1 MRLNKLSL
9 SYLKSIMKSRDGA
22 GLVKNFISLSVVQGL
37 NYILPLITVPYI
49 TRVLGVVN
57 FGTVNIAAAIMT
69 YFSIFT
75 DYGFNLSATR
85 GISINR
91 EDKDKVSA
99 IFSSVMVIKAALS
112 IIGFIILS
120 VLVFS
125 INGLKADYAVYLV
138 SYGIVLGNVL
148 FPIWYFQGIEKMK
161 YITYLNIICRGIITV
176 LIFVFVKNK
185 DDMVVYVGLNSL
197 SSLAIGIISLG
208 LVFIKFKVR
217 FKIPDM
223 KNIKTQ
229 IVEGWYVFISSVSI
243 VFYTSSTTIILGF
256 VVGKDA
262 AGYYAGADKIRVAV
276 QGLITPLFQTV
287 YPYVNKLAKES
298 KERVISFIRKELVV
312 FSALGIVFSLIIAIK
327 ADFFVMVFAGKEY
340 VKSIGVLRILAF
352 APLLVLI
359 GNIVT
364 VQGMLSLGLK
374 KEYSRIYMITSTVGI
389 VTMFLFIY
397 LFGTVGAAYSVLLI
411 EALVVAL
418 TFVYLKKSGISILNR
433 SKV

>member
-1 MRLNKLSL
+1 MSLNKLPIP
-9 SYLKSIMKSRDGA
+9 YLKKVMASGDAA

-49 TRVLGVVN
+49 TRVLGVAN

-85 GISINR
+85 DISINR
-91 EDKDKVSA
+91 DDKEKVSA

-112 IIGFIILS
+112 LIGFIILS
-120 VLVFS
+120 ALVFG
-125 INGLKADYAVYLV
+125 IEGLRSDYTIYLI
-138 SYGIVLGNVL
+138 SYGIVFGNVL

-161 YITYLNIICRGIITV
+161 YITYLNIVCRGIITI
-176 LIFVFVKNK
+176 LIFVLVKNK
-185 DDMVVYVGLNSL
+185 DQMDVYVGLNSL
-197 SSLAIGIISLG
+197 SSLAIGLISLG
-208 LVFIKFKVR
+208 LVFLKFKVR
-217 FKIPDM
+217 FKMPDM
-223 KNIKTQ
+223 KNIRTQ
-229 IVEGWYVFISSVSI
+229 IVEGWYVFVSSVSI
-243 VFYTSSTTIILGF
+243 VVYTSSTTIILGF
-256 VVGKDA
+256 VVGKEA

-298 KERVISFIRKELVV
+298 AARVLSFIRKELVI
-312 FSALGIVFSLIIAIK
+312 FSAVGIVCSLIIVFK
-327 ADFFVMVFAGKEY
+327 ADFIVTMFIGDDY
-340 VKSIGVLRILAF
+340 VNSIGVLKILAF

-397 LFGTVGAAYSVLLI
+397 FFGTLGAAYSVLLI
-411 EALVVAL
+411 EVLVVAL
-418 TFVYLKKSGISILNR
+418 TLVYLKKSGISFL
-433 SKV
+433 K

>member
-1 MRLNKLSL
+1 MRIDKLPVP
-9 SYLKSIMKSRDGA
+9 YLKKVMASGDAA
-22 GLVKNFISLSVVQGL
+22 GLVKNFISLLVVQGL

-49 TRVLGVVN
+49 TRVLGVAN

-85 GISINR
+85 DISINR
-91 EDKDKVSA
+91 EDKEKVSL
-99 IFSSVMVIKAALS
+99 IFSSVMVVKAILS
-112 IIGFIILS
+112 LIGFIALS
-120 VLVFS
+120 AIVFS
-125 INGLKADYAVYLV
+125 IEILRADFSVYLI
-138 SYGIVLGNVL
+138 SYGIVFGNVL

-176 LIFVFVKNK
+176 LIFMLVKNREH
-185 DDMVVYVGLNSL
+185 MSIYVGLNSI
-197 SSLAIGIISLG
+197 SSIAIGLISLG

-217 FKIPDM
+217 FRMPDLA
-223 KNIKTQ
+223 NIKNQ
-229 IVEGWYVFISSVSI
+229 MVEGWYVFVSSISIAV
-243 VFYTSSTTIILGF
+243 YTSSTTIILGLM
-256 VVGKDA
+256 VGKDA

-298 KERVISFIRKELVV
+298 TQRVISFIKKELVL
-312 FSALGIVFSLIIAIK
+312 FSAAGIVGSLIVVFK
-327 ADFFVMVFAGKEY
+327 ADFLVNIFAGKDYNES
-340 VKSIGVLRILAF
+340 VGVLKILAF

-389 VTMFLFIY
+389 VTMILFIY
-397 LFGTVGAAYSVLLI
+397 LFGIVGAAYSVLII
-411 EALVVAL
+411 EVLVVAL
-418 TFVYLKKSGISILNR
+418 TLFYLKKSGISLL
-433 SKV
+433 K